1 MSKCKCSPLC
11 MSMWRSALAL
21 QSNVPCPQLS
31 SVGKRSTVTIC
42 NNTRQCRLATAPP
55 SLRSLLLP
63 QHTNRYVYRAPTN
76 KAREGHIPAQLSYIS
91 RLTSRYT
98 TKPGSGGCPIQQA
111 CCMTS
116 NRHKYRAGSR
126 QHHTH
131 CEVPEASAV
140 VTDMWWFRFDQ
151 AQHSASPVQP
161 APAAAVVSPRPDEV
175 NNNCLVPSDSG
186 GR

>member
-1 MSKCKCSPLC
+1 MSKCKCSPMC
-11 MSMWRSALAL
+11 MSMWCSALAL

-42 NNTRQCRLATAPP
+42 NNACQRRLATAPP
-55 SLRSLLLP
+55 SAPCSC

-98 TKPGSGGCPIQQA
+98 INPGSGGCATQRA

-116 NRHKYRAGSR
+116 NRHKYSAGGC
-126 QHHTH
+126 QHQTH

-140 VTDMWWFRFDQ
+140 VADMRFRFVQ
-151 AQHSASPVQP
+151 AQHSALPVRP
-161 APAAAVVSPRPDEV
+161 PRAAAVVSPRPDEV
-175 NNNCLVPSDSG
+175 NNNCLVPSDNG